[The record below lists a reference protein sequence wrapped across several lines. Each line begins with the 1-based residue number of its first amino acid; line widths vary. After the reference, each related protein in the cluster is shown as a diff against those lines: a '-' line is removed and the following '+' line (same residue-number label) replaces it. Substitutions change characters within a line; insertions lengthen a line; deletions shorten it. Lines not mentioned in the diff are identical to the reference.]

1 MTGLSTSL
9 ALLLLLPTTPP
20 APDHSADAQ
29 SPGRSAFERLKSL
42 AGTWSGKAQH
52 GQEGG
57 DVTVV
62 YKVTAG
68 GNAVEETLFAG
79 SPHEMVTVYHMD
91 GDDVVLT
98 HYCTSGNAPRM
109 KLQAPKDPNVLL
121 FDFTGGSNMKESDFH
136 MHSARLTF
144 VDADHFKGSW
154 GTLKD
159 GKPAGDATF
168 DLTRRP

>member
-1 MTGLSTSL
+1 MTGLSTCL
-9 ALLLLLPTTPP
+9 ALVLLLPAAPP
-20 APDHSADAQ
+20 APGVADAA

-42 AGTWSGKAQH
+42 AGTWTGKAQH
-52 GQEGG
+52 GDQGG

-79 SPHEMVTVYHMD
+79 TPHEMVTVYHMD
-91 GDDVVLT
+91 GNEVVLT
-98 HYCTSGNAPRM
+98 HYCASGNAPRM
-109 KLQAPKDPNVLL
+109 KLLPPNDPNVLL

-159 GKPAGDATF
+159 GKPAGSADF
-168 DLTRRP
+168 DLARKK

>member
-9 ALLLLLPTTPP
+9 ALLLLLPTTPL
-20 APDHSADAQ
+20 APDSTDAP
-29 SPGRSAFERLKSL
+29 SRGRSAFERLKSM

-52 GQEGG
+52 GDQGG

-62 YKVTAG
+62 YKVTAA

-79 SPHEMVTVYHMD
+79 TPHEMVTVYHMD
-91 GDDVVLT
+91 GNDLVLT
-98 HYCTSGNAPRM
+98 HYCASGNAPRM
-109 KLQAPKDPNVLL
+109 KLLPPKDPNVLF
-121 FDFTGGSNMKESDFH
+121 FDFTGGSNMKENDFH

-154 GTLKD
+154 ATLRD
-159 GKPAGDATF
+159 GKPAGDANF
-168 DLTRRP
+168 DLTRTR

>member
-1 MTGLSTSL
+1 MTGLSTCL
-9 ALLLLLPTTPP
+9 ALLLLLPTAPP
-20 APDHSADAQ
+20 APDAADAQ
-29 SPGRSAFERLKSL
+29 SPGRSAFERLKAL

-52 GQEGG
+52 GDQGG

-79 SPHEMVTVYHMD
+79 TPHEMVTVYHMD
-91 GDDVVLT
+91 ANDVVLT

-109 KLQAPKDPNVLL
+109 KLLPPTDPNVLL

-159 GKPAGDATF
+159 GKPAGSADF
-168 DLTRRP
+168 DLARKK